1 MLISASLTVS
11 LSLLS
16 LCLSP
21 SLLFLTGPLSLL
33 HHRSYPVLNRIT
45 LIFYFFFILP
55 GKAGGAR
62 EYRTAPLSASFST
75 GFHFFPLYLMVFFF
89 PSSSYLGRRRHLR
102 INRRD
107 YSTSRLRLFA
117 CFLRG
122 SRLSC
127 VFLGSVFSPTETC
140 PAHF

>member
-45 LIFYFFFILP
+45 LIFYFFLFCQ
-55 GKAGGAR
+55 GKLG
-62 EYRTAPLSASFST
+62 EPESTAQHRCQPPSPLVSIFSPLSHGFFSS
-75 GFHFFPLYLMVFFF
+75 
-89 PSSSYLGRRRHLR
+89 SSSYLGRRRHLR
-102 INRRD
+102 INRKD